1 MKGYLFGDFEV
12 ELDPRTAEI
21 GGSWQGKWRKGQ
33 PVAYDWKL
41 VKFFYQRMLEYDAP
55 AILDIGASTGSFCL
69 LTAFHPGATALAFE
83 PNPAA
88 FDILKAN
95 VALNGLKDQVQLWDC
110 ALSDV
115 NGKATLKLSA
125 NAQQAGHVTLGKPR
139 TYRSEGSVE
148 VRTRRLD
155 DLEIEHIDL
164 VKLDVEGMELAVMR
178 GGERLIG
185 AHRPGI
191 VFEFN
196 QQAASQTGHK
206 ASDPIEL
213 LWSLG
218 YRNFQSVGNEDIWA
232 TA

>member
-12 ELDPRTAEI
+12 ELDPRTVEM

-41 VKFFYQRMLEYDAP
+41 VRFFYQRMLEYDVP
-55 AILDIGASTGSFCL
+55 VILDIGASTGSFCL
-69 LTAFHPGATALAFE
+69 LAAFHPGARIVAFE

-95 VALNGLKDQVQLWDC
+95 VALNGLENRVGVWNR
-110 ALSDV
+110 ALSDT
-115 NGKATLKLSA
+115 NGKAILKLA
-125 NAQQAGHVTLGKPR
+125 ADVRYAGHVTLGKPK
-139 TYRSEGSVE
+139 TYLSEQSVE
-148 VRTRRLD
+148 VNTCTLD
-155 DLEIEHIDL
+155 SWGIDCIDL
-164 VKLDVEGMELAVMR
+164 IKLDVEGMEVAVIN
-178 GGERLIG
+178 GGRKLIK
-185 AHRPGI
+185 AHHPEI

-196 QQAASQTGHK
+196 KQAASQTGHK

-218 YRNFQSVGNEDIWA
+218 YRNFRSVGNEDIWA
-232 TA
+232 TV